1 MGLFDKLLKL
11 GEAVEGINEVAEDI
25 SRETVE
31 DYGEPVYCL
40 YTALELGEL
49 HRRID
54 ITDDQNNVKYYTK
67 SSIVAI
73 TGKTDIMDAEG
84 NVIAHLE
91 KRPVSLHE
99 KHFITMADG
108 RKFTLSNEI
117 FHVVKDITNIEGLGW
132 QLQGNII
139 GLNFNLLDEN
149 SEPVAT
155 VVKKAVSIHDKY
167 QIGIYKPEHEQVV
180 VAIVIQL
187 EKMLEARRENES
199 SGELSF
205 IKIDGHETC
214 SNKSKEDESNLG
226 KALYLYNQAAVAAF
240 GK

>member
-108 RKFTLSNEI
+108 RKFMELL
-117 FHVVKDITNIEGLGW
+117 EG
-132 QLQGNII
+132 QHDQGQ
-139 GLNFNLLDEN
+139 F
-149 SEPVAT
+149 
-155 VVKKAVSIHDKY
+155 
-167 QIGIYKPEHEQVV
+167 
-180 VAIVIQL
+180 
-187 EKMLEARRENES
+187 RREIRTVRADAS
-199 SGELSF
+199 QRV
-205 IKIDGHETC
+205 DPR
-214 SNKSKEDESNLG
+214 
-226 KALYLYNQAAVAAF
+226 
-240 GK
+240 